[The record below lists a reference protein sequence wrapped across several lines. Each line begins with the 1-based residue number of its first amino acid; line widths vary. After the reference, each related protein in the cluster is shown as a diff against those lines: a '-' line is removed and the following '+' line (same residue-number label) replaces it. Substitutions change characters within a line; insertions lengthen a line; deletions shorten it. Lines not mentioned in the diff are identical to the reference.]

1 MTRRKHRR
9 TLVPIMMLAL
19 AVAAADP
26 QPAQAAPKG
35 FSQQLCEDLGYEWNE
50 RGCEGCTD
58 WSGHGVKPGAKQT
71 SCYSKGPPPREG
83 PCHCN
88 GRTGKWDFDQ
98 AALTQPAPPR
108 TGPAVTPQGA
118 TAPLPLLTPQGPG
131 APLPLRKA
139 P

>member
-1 MTRRKHRR
+1 MTRRKHGR
-9 TLVPIMMLAL
+9 TLLPIMMLAL

-58 WSGHGVKPGAKQT
+58 AAGHGQRPGTKAT
-71 SCYSKGPPPREG
+71 CPLHTPPPPTM

-88 GRTGKWDFDQ
+88 GRTGKWEADT
-98 AALTQPAPPR
+98 AAISPTTPPR
-108 TGPAVTPQGA
+108 TGPAALPPREI
-118 TAPLPLLTPQGPG
+118 APLPLLTPPGPG